1 MTRST
6 RTTLCGFIS
15 CTTGI
20 LLLALVNSLFLLQPV
35 LAADQDKIRWDKKY
49 ATKKYLFGR
58 EAIPFLQDHVDLLPK
73 GHVLDLAMGEGR
85 NSVYLATKGFQV
97 TGVDISAEGLKKAA
111 TLAAELGVTI
121 TTVVADLESYE
132 IPANSFDVIICT
144 YYLQRDLFPK
154 IATALKPG
162 GIALIETYTMDH
174 IQYSPRFNK
183 AFLLEPNELLTML
196 PGLRIVRYQEVDT
209 GQAAFAS
216 ILAQKPQ

>member
-1 MTRST
+1 MTRSSQI
-6 RTTLCGFIS
+6 TLCGFIS
-15 CTTGI
+15 RTTGI
-20 LLLALVNSLFLLQPV
+20 ILLSLLSLLFLPHPSRSAEQ
-35 LAADQDKIRWDKKY
+35 DQIRWDKKY
-49 ATKKYLFGR
+49 STKKYLFGR

-85 NSVYLATKGFQV
+85 NGVFLATKGFQV

-196 PGLRIVRYQEVDT
+196 PGLRVLRYQEVDN
-209 GQAAFAS
+209 GQAAFVS
-216 ILAQKPQ
+216 ILAQKP

>member
-1 MTRST
+1 MTQSS

-154 IATALKPG
+154 IATALKAG

-183 AFLLEPNELLTML
+183 AYLLKPNELLTML

-209 GQAAFAS
+209 GQVAFAS
-216 ILAQKPQ
+216 ILAQKP

>member
-15 CTTGI
+15 RTTGI
-20 LLLALVNSLFLLQPV
+20 LLLSLVSSLFLLHPSW
-35 LAADQDKIRWDKKY
+35 AAEQDQIRWDKKY

-58 EAIPFLQDHVDLLPK
+58 EAVPFLQDHVDLLPK

-85 NSVYLATKGFQV
+85 NGVFLATKGFQV
-97 TGVDISAEGLKKAA
+97 TGVDISAEGLKKAE

-121 TTVVADLESYE
+121 KTVVADLESYE
-132 IPANSFDVIICT
+132 IPANTFDVIICT

-162 GIALIETYTMDH
+162 GIGLIETYTMDH

-196 PGLRIVRYQEVDT
+196 PGLRVLRYQEVDN

>member
-1 MTRST
+1 MTRSS
-6 RTTLCGFIS
+6 RTTLCGSIS

-20 LLLALVNSLFLLQPV
+20 ILFFLVNSLFLLQPV
-35 LAADQDKIRWDKKY
+35 LAAEKDQIRWDKKY

-85 NSVYLATKGFQV
+85 NGVFLATKGFQV
-97 TGVDISAEGLKKAA
+97 TGVDISAEGLKKAE

-121 TTVVADLESYE
+121 KTVVADLESYE
-132 IPANSFDVIICT
+132 IPANTFDVIICT

-162 GIALIETYTMDH
+162 GIALIETYTIDH

-196 PGLRIVRYQEVDT
+196 PGLRIVRYEEVDT
-209 GQAAFAS
+209 GQAAYAS